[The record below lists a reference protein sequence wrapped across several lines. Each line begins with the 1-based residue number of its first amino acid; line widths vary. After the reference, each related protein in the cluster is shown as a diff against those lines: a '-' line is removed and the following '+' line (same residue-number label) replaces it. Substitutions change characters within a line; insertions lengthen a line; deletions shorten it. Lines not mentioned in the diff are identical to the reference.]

1 MVSACHDVLRETLAL
16 KKAVKGHMSVNHQS
30 SNSDGST
37 VNVREVNVAKDILR
51 DALEHLEQVQEIFNE
66 DSLLDFY

>member
-16 KKAVKGHMSVNHQS
+16 KKVVKGHMSINHQS
-30 SNSDGST
+30 RNSDGST

-51 DALEHLEQVQEIFNE
+51 DAVENLEQVG
-66 DSLLDFY
+66 